1 MNKLMIGFAA
11 LLAVVLT
18 IGAVVTK
25 IVWIATFGAFVLALI
40 GLFGVTM
47 SVAWGL
53 LWFALKLTLGLL
65 VLLVIGKFVSN
76 NMKA

>member
-1 MNKLMIGFAA
+1 MNKLVLGFAA

-53 LWFALKLTLGLL
+53 LWLAIKLTVGLL
-65 VLLVIGKFVSN
+65 VLLVIGKVLGD
-76 NMKA
+76 NMKG

>member
-11 LLAVVLT
+11 LLAIVLT
-18 IGAVVTK
+18 IGAIVTK
-25 IVWIATFGAFVLALI
+25 IVWIATFSAFVLALI

-53 LWFALKLTLGLL
+53 LWFTLKLTLGLL
-65 VLLVIGKFVSN
+65 VLLVIGKVVGD

>member
-1 MNKLMIGFAA
+1 MNKLVLGFAA

-53 LWFALKLTLGLL
+53 LWFAIKLTVGIIILAIVGKVLGD
-65 VLLVIGKFVSN
+65 
-76 NMKA
+76 NMKG

>member
-1 MNKLMIGFAA
+1 MNKLMIGFAV

-53 LWFALKLTLGLL
+53 LWFSLKLTLGMFI
-65 VLLVIGKFVSN
+65 LLVIGKVIGD

>member
-1 MNKLMIGFAA
+1 MNKLVLGFAA

-53 LWFALKLTLGLL
+53 LWLAIKLTVGIIILAI
-65 VLLVIGKFVSN
+65 VGKVVGD

>member
-18 IGAVVTK
+18 IGA
-25 IVWIATFGAFVLALI
+25 AFVLALI

-53 LWFALKLTLGLL
+53 LWFALKLTLGMFI
-65 VLLVIGKFVSN
+65 LLVIGKVIGD

>member
-47 SVAWGL
+47 SVACGL
-53 LWFALKLTLGLL
+53 LWFALKLTLCLL
-65 VLLVIGKFVSN
+65 VLLVIGKVVGD

>member
-1 MNKLMIGFAA
+1 MNKLVLGFAA

-53 LWFALKLTLGLL
+53 LWLAIKLTVGFIILAI
-65 VLLVIGKFVSN
+65 IGKVLGD
-76 NMKA
+76 NMKG

>member
-65 VLLVIGKFVSN
+65 VLLVIGKIVGD

>member
-1 MNKLMIGFAA
+1 MNKLVIGFAA
-11 LLAVVLT
+11 LLAIILT
-18 IGAVVTK
+18 IGAIVTK
-25 IVWIATFGAFVLALI
+25 IVWIATAGAFVLALI

-53 LWFALKLTLGLL
+53 LWFALMVTLGMLILL
-65 VLLVIGKFVSN
+65 VVGKVVGD

>member
-53 LWFALKLTLGLL
+53 LWFALKLTLGMFI
-65 VLLVIGKFVSN
+65 LLVIGKVVGD
-76 NMKA
+76 NMEA

>member
-25 IVWIATFGAFVLALI
+25 IVWIATFGAFILALI

-53 LWFALKLTLGLL
+53 LWFALKLTLGIFILL
-65 VLLVIGKFVSN
+65 IIGKVVGD
-76 NMKA
+76 NMEA

>member
-1 MNKLMIGFAA
+1 MNKLVLGFVA

-18 IGAVVTK
+18 IGAIVTK

-40 GLFGVTM
+40 GLFGVPM

-53 LWFALKLTLGLL
+53 LWLAIKLTVGMLI
-65 VLLVIGKFVSN
+65 LLVIGKVVGD
-76 NMKA
+76 NMKG

>member
-11 LLAVVLT
+11 LLAIVLT

-65 VLLVIGKFVSN
+65 VLLIIGKVVGD

>member
-25 IVWIATFGAFVLALI
+25 IVWIATFSAFVLALI
-40 GLFGVTM
+40 GLFCVTM

-53 LWFALKLTLGLL
+53 LWLAIKLTVGFIILAI
-65 VLLVIGKFVSN
+65 IGKVLGD
-76 NMKA
+76 NMKG

>member
-65 VLLVIGKFVSN
+65 VLLVIGKVVGN
-76 NMKA
+76 NMKV

>member
-1 MNKLMIGFAA
+1 MNKLLVGFAA
-11 LLAVVLT
+11 LLAIVLV

-25 IVWIATFGAFVLALI
+25 IVWIATVGAFVLALI

-53 LWFALKLTLGLL
+53 LWFALKLTAGVILL
-65 VLLVIGKFVSN
+65 AIIGKVIGSS
-76 NMKA
+76 MKE